1 MTFGCRK
8 LGEKWHILFWKDSSQ
23 SQSLIGTTTVKLYDH
38 SLIGTTTVNL
48 YDHSLIGTT
57 TVNLYDHS
65 LIGTT
70 TVKMYDHN
78 LRRKVLCRFLA

>member
-1 MTFGCRK
+1 
-8 LGEKWHILFWKDSSQ
+8 
-23 SQSLIGTTTVKLYDH
+23 
-38 SLIGTTTVNL
+38 
-48 YDHSLIGTT
+48 
-57 TVNLYDHS
+57 LYDHS